1 MHQGTS
7 PARIDRHAALPLC
20 TVALRTR
27 LRDEC
32 GMNEP
37 EAARRHKRAVPWPL
51 VSVILAILFGLGLGL
66 LWSSGRIRELQGQ
79 AASLTAALE
88 KLKQENEQEKQR
100 HARFQQQAEKLGS
113 ELERT
118 IAERETAQRALET
131 ARAELVQQLHAEIQR
146 GDVFV
151 RLRGSD
157 LVVDVSDK
165 VLFDPGEAE
174 IKESGKEVLKQVA
187 RTLRRVP
194 GSVFQVGGHTD
205 STAIVSKDVR
215 EKYPTNWELSAA
227 RATTVVRY
235 LSEKQGVPGKQLVAA
250 GFARFRP
257 VASNRTKEGRARN
270 RRIEIAVLREQKPP
284 VEE

>member
-1 MHQGTS
+1 
-7 PARIDRHAALPLC
+7 
-20 TVALRTR
+20 
-27 LRDEC
+27 
-32 GMNEP
+32 MNEP
-37 EAARRHKRAVPWPL
+37 EAARRRNGAVPWSL
-51 VSVILAILFGLGLGL
+51 VSVILAIIFGLGLGF
-66 LWSSGRIRELQGQ
+66 LWSSGLVSRLQTQ
-79 AASLTAALE
+79 AASLAAEVE
-88 KLKQENEQEKQR
+88 KLKQQNEQERQR
-100 HARFQQQAEKLGS
+100 YARFQQQTEELGS

-118 IAERETAQRALET
+118 IAERETARRALET
-131 ARAELVQQLHAEIQR
+131 ARGELVQQLQAEIQR

-227 RATTVVRY
+227 RAITVVRY
-235 LSEKQGVPGKQLVAA
+235 LSEQQGVPGKQLVAA

-257 VASNRTKEGRARN
+257 VASNRTQEGRARN
-270 RRIEIAVLREQKPP
+270 RRIEIAVLREQKLP

>member
-1 MHQGTS
+1 MSAPESTRRRQG
-7 PARIDRHAALPLC
+7 AA
-20 TVALRTR
+20 
-27 LRDEC
+27 
-32 GMNEP
+32 
-37 EAARRHKRAVPWPL
+37 PWTW
-51 VSVILAILFGLGLGL
+51 VSVTLAIIFGLGLGL
-66 LWSSGRIRELQGQ
+66 MWSSGRLRDLEGKT
-79 AASLTAALE
+79 ASLATELE
-88 KLKQENEQEKQR
+88 QVRDQYEQEKQR
-100 HARFQQQAEKLGS
+100 HARFKQQTEKLSS

-118 IAERETAQRALET
+118 IAEREAAQQALET
-131 ARAELVQQLHAEIQR
+131 ARTELVQQLQAEIQR

-174 IKESGKEVLKQVA
+174 IKEGGREVLEQVA
-187 RTLRRVP
+187 QTLRRVP
-194 GSVFQVGGHTD
+194 GRVFQVGGHTD

-235 LSEKQGVPGKQLVAA
+235 LSEQQGVPGKQLVAA

-257 VASNRTKEGRARN
+257 VASNHTQTGRARN
-270 RRIEIAVLREQKPP
+270 RRIEIAVLQEQEEP
-284 VEE
+284 VEQ

>member
-1 MHQGTS
+1 MS
-7 PARIDRHAALPLC
+7 
-20 TVALRTR
+20 
-27 LRDEC
+27 
-32 GMNEP
+32 EP
-37 EAARRHKRAVPWPL
+37 DATRRHDSAAPWSWFSL
-51 VSVILAILFGLGLGL
+51 MLAFIFGLGLGF
-66 LWSSGRIRELQGQ
+66 LWSSGRVRELEGKE
-79 AASLTAALE
+79 ASLGAELE
-88 KLKQENEQEKQR
+88 KLKQEQQLESER
-100 HARFQQQAEKLGS
+100 RERFQQQTKKLGS
-113 ELERT
+113 ELEKT
-118 IAERETAQRALET
+118 IAEREAAQEALER

-151 RLRGSD
+151 RLRGAD

-174 IKESGKEVLKQVA
+174 IKEGGRDVLAQVA

-194 GSVFQVGGHTD
+194 NRVFQVGGHTD
-205 STAIVSKDVR
+205 STAIVSKSVR

-235 LSEKQGVPGKQLVAA
+235 LSEQQGVPGKQLVAA

-257 VASNRTKEGRARN
+257 VASNHTKEGRARN
-270 RRIEIAVLREQKPP
+270 RRIEIAVLKEQEPA

>member
-1 MHQGTS
+1 
-7 PARIDRHAALPLC
+7 
-20 TVALRTR
+20 
-27 LRDEC
+27 
-32 GMNEP
+32 MNEP
-37 EAARRHKRAVPWPL
+37 ETTRRRDVPWSW
-51 VSVILAILFGLGLGL
+51 VSLTLAIILGLGLGH
-66 LWSSGRIRELQGQ
+66 LWSSGRVRELQGQ
-79 AASLTAALE
+79 TASLRAELE
-88 KLKQENEQEKQR
+88 KLQQEQEEESQR
-100 HARFQQQAEKLGS
+100 RARFQQQTQKLGS

-118 IAERETAQRALET
+118 IAEREAAQQALER
-131 ARAELVQQLHAEIQR
+131 ARTELVQQLQAEIQR

-174 IKESGKEVLKQVA
+174 IREGGRDVLKQVA

-194 GSVFQVGGHTD
+194 GRVFQVGGHTD

-215 EKYPTNWELSAA
+215 EKYPTNWELSVA

-257 VASNRTKEGRARN
+257 VASNHTKKGRARN
-270 RRIEIAVLREQKPP
+270 RRIEIAVLKEQEPP
-284 VEE
+284 IEK